1 MKYLSQE
8 KGGKKT
14 LTMCRVLKTL
24 CVCPAFSIK
33 VIPSI
38 RLHVQLFML
47 VAAAAA
53 AAPAAAFFM
62 ERAVY
67 KPYAQASLFLVINTP
82 GTLVQ

>member
-33 VIPSI
+33 VIPSV

-47 VAAAAA
+47 AAA